1 MVAKEWSAFMA
12 CFTVIRGPREGFI
25 ENLQTNIS
33 LIRRK
38 VRNKN
43 LVVEVLCLGQ
53 RTNTEVAVVYIKG

>member
-1 MVAKEWSAFMA
+1 MA